1 MKELI
6 NWCNQNEGFLSFV
19 LSAVTI
25 VISIIAIKTSINT
38 AKLPFKIKL
47 KVIPFTY
54 LGPEGIV
61 VDLVIY
67 NQGYSKTGIECIAI
81 MDNKKLVIGS
91 YTGETLYLEPGYTQ
105 KFSIQIFD
113 ETEYFE
119 ANMCDLNNKIVI
131 TVQDSFGNEYTFKNG
146 FPVG

>member
-25 VISIIAIKTSINT
+25 VISIIAIKTSINA

-81 MDNKKLVIGS
+81 TDNKKLVIGS

-113 ETEYFE
+113 ERELKQFVK
-119 ANMCDLNNKIVI
+119 NQKDL
-131 TVQDSFGNEYTFKNG
+131 GNGIIISGRELGSLYG
-146 FPVG
+146 FY

>member
-1 MKELI
+1 M
-6 NWCNQNEGFLSFV
+6 
-19 LSAVTI
+19 
-25 VISIIAIKTSINT
+25 
-38 AKLPFKIKL
+38 
-47 KVIPFTY
+47 
-54 LGPEGIV
+54 

>member
-25 VISIIAIKTSINT
+25 VISIIAIKTSINA
-38 AKLPFKIKL
+38 AKFPFKIKL

-54 LGPEGIV
+54 LGSEGIV

-81 MDNKKLVIGS
+81 MHNKKLVIGS